1 MPVKKTE
8 KLIHPPRE
16 RGCPH
21 PHVTRSRSA
30 FTLVEVLV
38 SLSILIIM
46 MASVGEIFRVAGK
59 SVRLGQATLETMSNV
74 RTLEAQFQHDLG
86 GLDRNGFLIIRA
98 NYYAPPYNA
107 NGWHYYPGNVC
118 NYVYGFYQ
126 CISGYTTKAGGL
138 TPDND
143 HLHWQNISGS
153 MNAGNEA
160 IGGLLP
166 LMWQDDQ
173 LCFTAHGTFHH
184 RTGNY
189 NLAAGSSPGPFTD
202 YLTSNS
208 AVIWYGQLYVNGS
221 VAQREMANLPSSS
234 GTGFANGFYNYFYD
248 QSSSGPSGTS
258 TGNFYATS
266 DFAPGPGLFDTTK
279 AGSPSFGYAPTGSPP
294 TGIAP
299 GDFVLGR
306 HVTLLMAGTGTSV
319 AGADGNAYAAYYNQQ
334 YPGLAAAYTATPVA
348 GNTLENSY
356 PAYPASSRVTVAA
369 TSVSQINS
377 EISSATASG
386 MPGFASSQTNTAVGQ
401 IADAFCYRYN
411 TLAMP
416 NASEVGTAGTAM
428 QLTNG
433 YFRMTPIM
441 MPGVP
446 SFTVQWTDGAVYP
459 ANTTVNG
466 QRVDGQLIWYG
477 LGNTLGYG
485 GSYDQNYKYSSSV
498 EAFATSSTY
507 STSAPDAFDPYV
519 AVFDTTNR
527 SLWPK
532 ALKITYIVTDPNN
545 ELEAGRVVTQ
555 VIHLPGN

>member
-1 MPVKKTE
+1 MRLIQTE
-8 KLIHPPRE
+8 KLMHLTWE

-21 PHVTRSRSA
+21 PHVSPGTHSPHPHITPSRRA

-74 RTLEAQFQHDLG
+74 RTLEAQFQHDLS
-86 GLDRNGFLIIRA
+86 GLDRNGFLIIRG
-98 NYYAPPYNA
+98 NYYAPPYKA
-107 NGWHYYPGNVC
+107 TGWKYYPGDVC
-118 NYVYGFYQ
+118 NFYYGFYQ
-126 CISGYTTKAGGL
+126 CISGYTSKVGGPVPSSDYLHWKNLSGSLGGPNSANNNEATYTNNGL
-138 TPDND
+138 TQ
-143 HLHWQNISGS
+143 LI
-153 MNAGNEA
+153 
-160 IGGLLP
+160 
-166 LMWQDDQ
+166 WQDDQ
-173 LCFTAHGTFHH
+173 LCFTAQGTFHH

-189 NLAAGSSPGPFTD
+189 NHTAGSSPSTGPFLD

-208 AVIWYGQLYVNGS
+208 AVIWYGQLYVNDS
-221 VAQREMANLPSSS
+221 QAQLQTNAAFPN
-234 GTGFANGFYNYFYD
+234 GVNAWNYGFYPQDNIFD
-248 QSSSGPSGTS
+248 
-258 TGNFYATS
+258 
-266 DFAPGPGLFDTTK
+266 PGPGLYPTG
-279 AGSPSFGYAPTGSPP
+279 ASFGSMPMGSPP

-306 HVTLLMAGTGTSV
+306 HVTLLMAGSGNTVSDA
-319 AGADGNAYAAYYNQQ
+319 AGNTYAAYYNQQ
-334 YPGLAAAYTATPVA
+334 YPGLAIAYTAGPVS
-348 GNTLENSY
+348 GNTAEASA
-356 PAYPASSRVTVAA
+356 AYPASSRVTVAA
-369 TSVSQINS
+369 ASVSQINA
-377 EISSATASG
+377 EIAGGMQGYSSGSS
-386 MPGFASSQTNTAVGQ
+386 PGLAQV
-401 IADAFCYRYN
+401 ADAFCYRYN
-411 TLAMP
+411 TLALP
-416 NASEVGTAGTAM
+416 NASEVGTAGTAV

-485 GSYDQNYKYSSSV
+485 GAYDPNYSNTGAI
-498 EAFATSSTY
+498 EAFTSNGAPATDVY
-507 STSAPDAFDPYV
+507 DPYV

-545 ELEAGRVVTQ
+545 ELEAGRVITQ
-555 VIHLPGN
+555 VIRLPGN